1 VTGTVGRLA
10 IAWWDH
16 GVLARQFARR
26 DTVSITLCELRGY
39 FEMMVPYQSATGV
52 MLTLHHL
59 EHGTESVS
67 QRGIPR
73 HGSTAIRPTRFT
85 ARGQIQEGLSRC
97 QLTGTSHTAGAC
109 YRRRIHIPCARHVN
123 HRRRRRRSDHGVRM
137 LLSIRPQGLGLDT
150 L

>member
-1 VTGTVGRLA
+1 MTGTVGRLA

-59 EHGTESVS
+59 EPVS
-67 QRGIPR
+67 YT
-73 HGSTAIRPTRFT
+73 HLTLPTNR
-85 ARGQIQEGLSRC
+85 E
-97 QLTGTSHTAGAC
+97 
-109 YRRRIHIPCARHVN
+109 V
-123 HRRRRRRSDHGVRM
+123 
-137 LLSIRPQGLGLDT
+137 
-150 L
+150 